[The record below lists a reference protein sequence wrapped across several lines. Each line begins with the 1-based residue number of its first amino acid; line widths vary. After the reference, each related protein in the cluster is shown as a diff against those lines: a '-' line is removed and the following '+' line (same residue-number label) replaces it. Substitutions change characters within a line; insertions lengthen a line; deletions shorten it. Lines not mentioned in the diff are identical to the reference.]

1 MLLRFHDGLRASWSR
16 TMSVVRNGF
25 GGLLLFLLVRMLI
38 AVVQGIC
45 ETIAVYVTC
54 CIGGLPVLHQVVV
67 APFTAFERAY
77 TLHVL
82 ESLGPEYKLI
92 VDPPPWQPPPVPYG
106 QPPAGG
112 SYPGYPPG
120 PPRQ

>member
-1 MLLRFHDGLRASWSR
+1 MN
-16 TMSVVRNGF
+16 VVRTSF
-25 GGLLLFLLVRMLI
+25 GGVILFLLVRMLI

-45 ETIAVYVTC
+45 ETIAIYVTC

-82 ESLGPEYKLI
+82 ESLGPEYKL
-92 VDPPPWQPPPVPYG
+92 VVEPPPWQPPQVPYG
-106 QPPAGG
+106 QPPP
-112 SYPGYPPG
+112 YPGYPPT
-120 PPRQ
+120 PPRG